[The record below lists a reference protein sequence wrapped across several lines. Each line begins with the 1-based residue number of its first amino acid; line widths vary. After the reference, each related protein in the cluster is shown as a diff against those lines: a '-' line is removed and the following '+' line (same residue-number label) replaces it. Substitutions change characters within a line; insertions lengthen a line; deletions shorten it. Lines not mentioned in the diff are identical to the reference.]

1 MSSLGRAVRD
11 GRLEEARRLL
21 CQGENIDAKEDGKT
35 PLHVAAEMG
44 RLDVARMLV
53 VDGHANVHA
62 NDEYRRTPL
71 HWAAEKGH
79 VAVARMLVVKG
90 RAESSSSCLLSEGL
104 IRLLRVLPS
113 RPIRRSCP
121 NVRGREASVSV

>member
-1 MSSLGRAVRD
+1 MSSLCRAARD

-62 NDEYRRTPL
+62 KDEYRRTPL

-79 VAVARMLVVKG
+79 LAVARMSVVTG
-90 RAESSSSCLLSEGL
+90 RAN
-104 IRLLRVLPS
+104 VY
-113 RPIRRSCP
+113 RRSLGIGPFACHAHIFHA
-121 NVRGREASVSV
+121 RSFY